1 MNTHETHDTPDPSM
15 EVAVA
20 PTAFF
25 DCDSRSVL
33 DYAREN
39 AGRGS
44 DRERAVRLYYA
55 VRDDIAYD
63 MTTFGLDPNQFKAS
77 NCLAADAAFCVPKAI
92 ALGAVAR
99 AAGIPARIGFADVRN
114 HLVSPRM
121 AALMDDELFRW
132 HAYTSLFI
140 EGKWV
145 KATPA
150 FDIGL
155 CERYNVLPLEFDG
168 RKDSIFHPH
177 DGAGRRHMEY
187 VRYIGEFYDVPFD
200 EFSQAMRAAYPRM
213 LTELDRQRA
222 EQREANRNPE

>member
-1 MNTHETHDTPDPSM
+1 MKTQGTHDRSDPSM
-15 EVAVA
+15 QAAVT
-20 PTAFF
+20 PTAFL
-25 DCDSRSVL
+25 DCDSRSVM
-33 DYAREN
+33 DYAHDN
-39 AGRGS
+39 AGSGS

-55 VRDDIAYD
+55 VRDDIPYD

-121 AALMDDELFRW
+121 ATLMDDELFYW
-132 HAYTSLFI
+132 HAYTALFI

-155 CERYNVLPLEFDG
+155 CDRYNVLPLEFDG
-168 RKDSIFHPH
+168 REDSIFHPY

-187 VRYIGEFYDVPFD
+187 LRYIGEFDDVPFD
-200 EFSQAMRAAYPRM
+200 EFSKAMRTAYPRM
-213 LTELDRQRA
+213 LAELERQRA
-222 EQREANRNPE
+222 ETREANRKSE